1 MLTFL
6 QQTKLPEQP
15 AAMKKS
21 LFIVL
26 AISLFIGGCNTVS
39 LFYRNADMYLQHKI
53 YGYTSFNAQQKKVI
67 EQDVSDYMSW
77 HRKNALPAYIIF
89 LQNLNGAA
97 QYKGRLSAGEIAL
110 LREQLLDLYKK
121 TFAPVIKPSAEI
133 LSSLDS
139 EQIQELKKNLADENQ
154 EIDREELDIG
164 EQKSLD
170 KRADRTVDFLEWLA
184 GDLSREQEQKVREM
198 SRNLPFVKDIYI
210 RQREANQR
218 RLIYL
223 LNDHASTETIAAFL
237 SSWLWTPEATRSSQ
251 QQHAIESFEL
261 ASDEMIARIHGL
273 LTDRQKDHI
282 HKKISSYID
291 DMRAENR
298 KSQKNPS

>member
-1 MLTFL
+1 
-6 QQTKLPEQP
+6 
-15 AAMKKS
+15 MKKS

-26 AISLFIGGCNTVS
+26 AISLFISGCNTVS
-39 LFYRNADMYLQHKI
+39 LIYSNADRYLQHKI
-53 YGYTSFNAQQKKVI
+53 YGYTSFNARQKKAI
-67 EQDVSDYMSW
+67 AQDISDYMIW
-77 HRKNALPAYIIF
+77 HRKNALPQYIQF

-97 QYKGRLSAGEIAL
+97 QYDGRLSNGEIAL

-121 TFAPVIKPSAEI
+121 TLAPAVKPSAEI

-139 EQIQELKKNLADENQ
+139 KQIGELEHNLAEENKK
-154 EIDREELDIG
+154 IDHEELEVSEKD
-164 EQKSLD
+164 SLD

-198 SRNLPFVKDIYI
+198 SRDLPFVKDIYI

-218 RLIYL
+218 RLISL
-223 LNDHASTETIAAFL
+223 LNDHASEETVAAFL
-237 SSWLWTPEATRSSQ
+237 SSWLWAPEATRSPQ
-251 QQHAIESFEL
+251 QQQTMQSFDQ

-291 DMRAENR
+291 DMRAEIR
-298 KSQKNPS
+298 KAGESSSR